1 MPKPRDLHRQT
12 IAIIFGV
19 ALLLIGWISW
29 VVFEF
34 LGPMPPRVVLMTT
47 GPEGSA
53 YHKYGLQYQTILAR
67 EEIEVRLLPSA
78 GAVENLERLRASSSD
93 VGIGFLQGGITS
105 EEESPE
111 LSSLGT
117 MFFEPLWIFYRGL
130 DPGKNAEGFRGQR
143 ISLGL
148 HESGTRHLAL
158 KILAMNGITD
168 LNAEFLALHA
178 QEAGEALLKGQ
189 LDAAFMVSSW
199 SAPIVQK
206 LLASPDV
213 DVLSFTRADAYVA
226 LLPYLNRLT
235 LPAGVG
241 DLSTNRPPTD
251 ILLVAPKASLVV
263 RNDLHPAIQHLL
275 LEAAVEIHSDPE
287 IFYQYGNFP
296 APEAVDLPVNSGARQ
311 YYQVGEPFLQRYL
324 PFWMAV
330 FVARGLVLAIPLLA
344 LLYPLMRYAPGMY
357 DWQMRRHIYKLYGE
371 LKFLEADLDV
381 REPGQGIED
390 LMARFE
396 GLESRA
402 HRMRV
407 PLWYSHVLYN
417 LRLHMN
423 LVGDRLQDRSCH
435 DTDDPPD
442 HIMEMAKKP

>member
-1 MPKPRDLHRQT
+1 MTEPPDLHRPK

-19 ALLLIGWISW
+19 ALLLIGWILW
-29 VVFEF
+29 VLFEF

-47 GPEGSA
+47 GPEESA
-53 YHKYGLQYQTILAR
+53 YHKYGLHYQTILAR
-67 EEIEVRLLPSA
+67 EGIEVRLLPSA
-78 GAVENLERLRASSSD
+78 GAVENLERLRASSSG
-93 VGIGFLQGGITS
+93 VNIGFLQGGITS
-105 EEESPE
+105 EEESPD

-117 MFFEPLWIFYRGL
+117 MFYEPLWIFYRGL
-130 DPGKNAEGFRGQR
+130 DPGKNALGFRGRR

-148 HESGTRHLAL
+148 HKSGTRHLAR

-178 QEAGEALLKGQ
+178 QEAGEDLLKGQ
-189 LDAAFMVSSW
+189 LDVAFMVSSW

-213 DVLSFTRADAYVA
+213 DVLSVTRADAYVA

-263 RNDLHPAIQHLL
+263 QNDLHPAIQHLL

-287 IFYQYGNFP
+287 IFYQYGDFP

-357 DWQMRRHIYKLYGE
+357 DWQMRRHIYKLYGD

-381 REPGQGIED
+381 REPEQGIED
-390 LMARFE
+390 LMPRFE

-423 LVGDRLQDRSCH
+423 LVGDRLQDRSRH

-442 HIMEMAKKP
+442 HITEIAKKP